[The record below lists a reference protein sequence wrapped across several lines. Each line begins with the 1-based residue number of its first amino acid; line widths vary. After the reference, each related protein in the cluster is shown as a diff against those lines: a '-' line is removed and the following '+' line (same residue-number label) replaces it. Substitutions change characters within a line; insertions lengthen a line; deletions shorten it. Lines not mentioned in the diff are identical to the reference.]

1 MEYLFIGLAVGA
13 VVAYFLFARF
23 SGDRKREKV
32 NTQSVILMEKI
43 RSVCKFITVEGDFSE
58 IFYYENVKD
67 KWLNLLLGKK
77 KALVLIEAKA
87 HIGFDLTKVK
97 MDADTKSRTII
108 LTNFPQ
114 PELLTIETDFK
125 YYDKREGWAN
135 PFTASDLTEINQ
147 EAKKHIVDKIPESG
161 LFNEASKQALE
172 TIQLMEKLVET
183 INWKLDYS
191 ALYSAEE
198 KTKIKAMNIEQFR
211 EYCISKKGVTE
222 SFPFDEKTLVF

>member
-13 VVAYFLFARF
+13 ILAYFLFARF
-23 SGDRKREKV
+23 GGGKKEKV
-32 NTQSVILMEKI
+32 NAQSVILMEKI

-97 MDADTKSRTII
+97 MNADTKNRTII

-114 PELLTIETDFK
+114 PELLTVETDFK
-125 YYDKREGWAN
+125 YYNKQEGWAN
-135 PFTASDLTEINQ
+135 PFTASDLTDITQ
-147 EAKKHIVDKIPESG
+147 EAKKHIVDKIPETG

-191 ALYSAEE
+191 AIYAAEE
-198 KTKIKAMNIEQFR
+198 KRKLKQ
-211 EYCISKKGVTE
+211 
-222 SFPFDEKTLVF
+222 

>member
-1 MEYLFIGLAVGA
+1 LAVGA

-32 NTQSVILMEKI
+32 NTQSVLLMEKI

-97 MDADTKSRTII
+97 MDADTKNRTII

-125 YYDKREGWAN
+125 YYDKKEGWAN

-198 KTKIKAMNIEQFR
+198 KPKLKQ
-211 EYCISKKGVTE
+211 
-222 SFPFDEKTLVF
+222 

>member
-67 KWLNLLLGKK
+67 KWLNLVLGKK

-97 MDADTKSRTII
+97 MHADTQNRTII

-114 PELLTIETDFK
+114 PQLLTIETDFK

-191 ALYSAEE
+191 ALYSA
-198 KTKIKAMNIEQFR
+198 
-211 EYCISKKGVTE
+211 
-222 SFPFDEKTLVF
+222 DEKPKINQ

>member
-13 VVAYFLFARF
+13 ILAYFVFARF
-23 SGDRKREKV
+23 GGRRKPEKV
-32 NTQSVILMEKI
+32 DTQSVILMEKI
-43 RSVCKFITVEGDFSE
+43 RSVCKFITIEGDFSE

-67 KWLNLLLGKK
+67 KWLNLILGKK
-77 KALVLIEAKA
+77 KALILIEAKA

-97 MDADTKSRTII
+97 MSADTKNKII
-108 LTNFPQ
+108 TLTNFPQ

-147 EAKKHIVDKIPESG
+147 EAKKHIVDKIPETN
-161 LFNEASKQALE
+161 LFESASKQALE
-172 TIQLMEKLVET
+172 TIQLMETLVET

-191 ALYSAEE
+191 ALYAAEE
-198 KTKIKAMNIEQFR
+198 RPKL
-211 EYCISKKGVTE
+211 
-222 SFPFDEKTLVF
+222 EK